1 MTNWKLWQITEK
13 DETTNDDPR
22 PTPPRNGDLVS
33 ILDSFIYDI
42 SDARMLY
49 FVQFNPQRSTSLRKR
64 RYGAVVSVYDKSDAE
79 RNIGFSNC
87 EFIPNDPA
95 DDVI

>member
-1 MTNWKLWQITEK
+1 
-13 DETTNDDPR
+13 
-22 PTPPRNGDLVS
+22 
-33 ILDSFIYDI
+33 
-42 SDARMLY
+42 MLY

>member
-1 MTNWKLWQITEK
+1 M
-13 DETTNDDPR
+13 
-22 PTPPRNGDLVS
+22 
-33 ILDSFIYDI
+33 DSFIYDI

-79 RNIGFSNC
+79 RNIGFSNSLVAARGC
-87 EFIPNDPA
+87 EIEARIMHQVSELDFPSCSVARGGRYRSKIPDTRT
-95 DDVI
+95 

>member
-1 MTNWKLWQITEK
+1 MRGCCT
-13 DETTNDDPR
+13 
-22 PTPPRNGDLVS
+22 
-33 ILDSFIYDI
+33 
-42 SDARMLY
+42 LY
-49 FVQFNPQRSTSLRKR
+49 SSTLNALLASLRKR
-64 RYGAVVSVYDKSDAE
+64 RYGTVVSVYDKSDAE